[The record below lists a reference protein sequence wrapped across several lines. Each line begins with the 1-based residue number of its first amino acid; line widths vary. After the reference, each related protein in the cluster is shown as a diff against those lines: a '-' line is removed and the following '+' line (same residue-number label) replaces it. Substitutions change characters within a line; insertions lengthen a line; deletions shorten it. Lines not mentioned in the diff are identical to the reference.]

1 MQLEFIAHATFLLR
15 LDSGRSIVID
25 PYKAH
30 EFNRRF
36 DYPTFAPLCDFAVI
50 THEHID
56 HAWLGDLRGNPV
68 VVRQAWCDRELR
80 ISSVF
85 AYHDAFGGTK
95 FGGYV
100 LMKVIEADGQRLC
113 HLGDVGEPLSDAQ
126 IAALG
131 HCDVAIVP
139 IGGFYTID
147 AHAAHALATR
157 LAARTTIPCH
167 FKTPLCTLPIADATP
182 FLRLAGTY
190 THFPHATY
198 PIDSLPPGIVLL
210 DDAFNP

>member
-15 LDSGRSIVID
+15 LNSGRSIVID

-30 EFNRRF
+30 EFNGRF

-190 THFPHATY
+190 THLPHAT
-198 PIDSLPPGIVLL
+198 
-210 DDAFNP
+210 